1 MTPGPIRRLVPPVEP
16 LNYESLRKKQQLERG
31 SPRLTR
37 LESDFYHNLELYL
50 QGLSEDLQREHTQNP
65 HSSKATLLQDE
76 LQNTRRL
83 AEDLYE
89 HRERKVITGAIAVAR
104 GGNPDHA
111 HMLPEERE
119 LHEALVAVLRD
130 TKRRVLF
137 GRPGRAQ
144 PAPHPVQAQGAT
156 TLAVQAAEAAPAPDE
171 GRLLVRVLED
181 IGAFAASDLR
191 TYNVKREEVVSLPT
205 DTAKIL
211 ILRGK
216 AVEVAPPA

>member
-1 MTPGPIRRLVPPVEP
+1 MAPVEP

-37 LESDFYHNLELYL
+37 LEADFYRNLELYL
-50 QGLSEDLQREHTQNP
+50 QGLSEDLQREHSQNP
-65 HSSKATLLQDE
+65 HSAKATLLQDE

-89 HRERKVITGAIAVAR
+89 HRERKIITAAIAVGR
-104 GGNPDHA
+104 GGNPDYA
-111 HMLPEERE
+111 NMLPEERE

-137 GRPGRAQ
+137 GRPGKAQ
-144 PAPHPVQAQGAT
+144 PAAQPVQQQGAM
-156 TLAVQAAEAAPAPDE
+156 TLAVQAPEPAAVQDNT
-171 GRLLVRVLED
+171 RILVRVLED
-181 IGAFAASDLR
+181 IGSFAASDLR
-191 TYNVKREEVVSLPT
+191 TYHVKREEVVSLPS

-216 AVEVAPPA
+216 AVEVAPAA